1 MAAAALKAIVVI
13 LGLMI
18 LAGLTLM
25 GAILAGRFAHR
36 DAPPRPD
43 VPAAATASAYTGP
56 AIELPAGAQVD
67 RMTIGGDRLVLDIAL
82 PAGGR
87 ELVILDLATGRQIG
101 TIPLHRAPSPAAR

>member
-25 GAILAGRFAHR
+25 GAILAGRFAHH
-36 DAPPRPD
+36 APARPD
-43 VPAAATASAYTGP
+43 AAAAAPGYAAP
-56 AIELPAGAQVD
+56 AIDLPAGAQVD

-82 PAGGR
+82 PGGAR
-87 ELVILDLATGRQIG
+87 ELVILDLATGRRLG
-101 TIPLHRAPSPAAR
+101 TIPLHRSPASAPR